1 MAAREDEPT
10 AMRSG
15 RLLVTTSDQRSWR
28 REKPLLFI
36 GNWCRLPDEHER
48 WEGLDAEVLPY
59 HWDDRNKFHAD
70 YSYLQSCYEQAL
82 ASLATALNANHG
94 TQHGLR
100 YWRILLGP
108 WLYLFIH
115 LLFDRWTMAA
125 TAAARDDVDS
135 TLLIND
141 PEDELIPRDLR
152 GMSPD
157 DLRWNHFLYACAIRE
172 QDCLRWEEL
181 PGERRGL
188 MQTSATADAPVGA
201 GEALRKALRAFLDR
215 LVLPD
220 EAFFLNTGLP
230 KVFSARLQLKLG
242 QIPKFWR
249 SPSSPQV
256 APDMDLRG
264 AFTLPV
270 TGVTDDAFRV
280 FLAKMIPRQIPTVYL
295 EGYPALMEL
304 VRLLPWPK
312 RPKVILTSNSFQ
324 FDEVFQAWAAA
335 RTEEGVPLVIGQHGG
350 FYGVG
355 DVVAGEDHQVE
366 IADRFLTWGWRDA
379 RPSIYPLFALT
390 NLDRKQGLG
399 KPDGDLLLVTVP
411 IRMVSFKCNSW
422 PVAANQSQAFLADQ
436 LAFAAALEAPA
447 RKQLVLRIHQRTDEK
462 LRAAY
467 VPQWKVAF
475 PEVEIDPS
483 VTPIEQRLLRSR
495 LFVYTYNSTGFLE
508 TLGRNIPTVMFWNPD
523 HWELRA
529 EAQPLFKALADVR
542 IFFEDPV
549 AAAQHVNAVWHDV
562 AGWWSQPHVQH
573 AVLAFC
579 AQYARSAENPDRQL
593 LTALTF
599 KGESALGK

>member
-1 MAAREDEPT
+1 
-10 AMRSG
+10 MRPG
-15 RLLVTTSDQRSWR
+15 RLLVTTSEQRSWR
-28 REKPLLFI
+28 RDKPLLFM
-36 GNWCRLPDEHER
+36 GNWCCLPDERER

-70 YSYLQSCYEQAL
+70 YAYLQSCYEEAL
-82 ASLATALNANHG
+82 ASLATALNAHHG

-115 LLFDRWTMAA
+115 VLFDRWTMAA
-125 TAAARDDVDS
+125 KAAARDDVDS

-141 PEDELIPRDLR
+141 PEDELIPHDLR

-172 QDCLRWEEL
+172 QDCLTWEEV
-181 PGERRGL
+181 PGERRGQ
-188 MQTSATADAPVGA
+188 MQTSATADPPVGA
-201 GEALRKALRAFLDR
+201 GEALRKALRAFLDM
-215 LVLPD
+215 LVLPG
-220 EAFFLNTGLP
+220 EAFFMNTGLP
-230 KVFSARLQLKLG
+230 RAFSARLQVKLG

-249 SPSSPQV
+249 SPSSPQLT
-256 APDMDLRG
+256 PDMDLRG
-264 AFTLPV
+264 AFRLPV
-270 TGVTDDAFRV
+270 DGVKDDAFRV

-295 EGYPALMEL
+295 EGYPDLMEV

-324 FDEVFQAWAAA
+324 FDEVFQAWTAA

-366 IADRFLTWGWRDA
+366 IADRFLTWGWQDA

-390 NLDRKQGLG
+390 NLGRKPGVG
-399 KPDGDLLLVTVP
+399 KPDGYLLLVTVP
-411 IRMVSFKCNSW
+411 IRMVSYKNSSW

-447 RKQLVLRIHQRTDEK
+447 LKQLVLRIHQRSDEK
-462 LRAAY
+462 VHTAF

-508 TLGRNIPTVMFWNPD
+508 TLGRNIPTVMFWNPE

-529 EAQPLFKALADVR
+529 EARPLFKALADVG

-549 AAAQHVNAVWHDV
+549 AAAQHVNTVWQDV
-562 AGWWSQPHVQH
+562 AGWWSQPHLQH

-579 AQYARSAENPDRQL
+579 AQYARSAENPDLQL

-599 KGESALGK
+599 GGKSALGK